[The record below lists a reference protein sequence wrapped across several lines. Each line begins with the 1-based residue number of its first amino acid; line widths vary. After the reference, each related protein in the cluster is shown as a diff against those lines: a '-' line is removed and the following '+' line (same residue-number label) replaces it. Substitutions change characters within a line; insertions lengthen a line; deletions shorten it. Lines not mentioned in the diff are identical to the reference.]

1 MKIGE
6 IILDKGRDR
15 KRRGPR
21 QPWDKHIEFHSR
33 SGDVANSNNKSF
45 ISESG
50 SMPDVGAIHIS
61 EIEPTLRPLEKAL
74 GVDLVNNV
82 LGSVG
87 KKQFSGDIDVALN
100 ISRDEVPAFIEKL
113 KSMPQILDVA
123 QSSVIMTKLK
133 INKYNASLPT
143 DQERTGYVQ
152 LDFMTGDPDWM
163 KVFYHSPSEKDSKYK
178 GVMRTTFLSTIAAI
192 TNQTNSSETTDD
204 GRPLESQR
212 FMFSP
217 KDGLIRVKR
226 TPVAK
231 KSGDGYTKQY
241 HNETI
246 GGPWKKADEIAD
258 VLNLGTGKDL
268 DSFETLFNAVKK
280 NYDSATAKKIFTDF
294 ANSNLTKELG
304 VPTEIERYMEK

>member
-1 MKIGE
+1 MKISE

-21 QPWDKHIEFHSR
+21 PPWDKHIEFHSR
-33 SGDVANSNNKSF
+33 TGEVANSSGKV

-50 SMPDVGAIHIS
+50 SMPGVGAIHIS

-74 GVDLVNNV
+74 GIDLMNNV

-100 ISRDEVPAFIEKL
+100 ISREDIPAFLEKL
-113 KSMPQILDVA
+113 KSLPQILDIA

-133 INKYNASLPT
+133 IGKYDPSIQT
-143 DQERTGYVQ
+143 DKERTGYVQ
-152 LDFMTGDPDWM
+152 LDFMPGDPEWM
-163 KVFYHSPSEKDSKYK
+163 KVFYHAPHEKDSKYK
-178 GVMRTTFLSTIAAI
+178 GVMRTTFLATIAAI
-192 TNQTNSSETTDD
+192 ANQKNSEETTDD

-226 TPVAK
+226 TPVPK
-231 KSGDGYTKQY
+231 KTGGGYTKQNN
-241 HNETI
+241 NEII
-246 GGPWKKADEIAD
+246 GGPWKKTDEIAD

-268 DSFETLFNAVKK
+268 DSFETLYNAVRK
-280 NYDSATAKKIFTDF
+280 NYDSATATKIFTDF
-294 ANSNLTKELG
+294 ANAELTKELG
-304 VPTEIERYMEK
+304 VPTEIQKYAGK